1 MNFLPNWPIQPSAMF
16 FFGVLLFFGALGGY
30 LAHRVR
36 WIPSIT
42 GFMLVGL
49 IAGPQ
54 VLQLISVEA
63 LERTSVVVDIALA
76 LILYRLGLSID
87 VRELIR
93 DKSLVFVSLIESS
106 ATFALVFG
114 GLYLGLG
121 LSPITSGVVA
131 AIAISSS
138 PAVLIHV
145 AHELNAEGPT
155 TQKAQTLVALNNV
168 LAFVVFA
175 ALLPGLYRQHA
186 APLSTVIGSPLYQFI
201 GSAALGALMGFA
213 LHHVAKATRPAPQY
227 QLALIVGAVMMALGL
242 ALALNLSTLFVPL
255 VLGVVVRSLERQEL
269 IADIEFGTALE
280 LFFIALFVYAGANLH
295 LHEMWVYAPAALV
308 VIASRSVAKWGGV
321 ALAGYRWGW
330 PKVAYRSAGLM
341 LIPMAGMAIGLAQVA
356 VEHFPQSGGVIA
368 SIVFAAVAAFETL
381 GPPIVSRALFWAGEV
396 KPDDDALGW
405 TVADAQSGL
414 DDDETWQ
421 DKPPGA

>member
-1 MNFLPNWPIQPSAMF
+1 MTFLPDWPLQPSAMF

-49 IAGPQ
+49 LAGPQ
-54 VLQLISVEA
+54 ALQLISVEA
-63 LERTSVVVDIALA
+63 LERTGIVVDIALA

-93 DKSLVFVSLIESS
+93 DKSLLFVSLIESS
-106 ATFALVFG
+106 ITFVAVFS
-114 GLYLGLG
+114 GLYFGLG
-121 LSPITSGVVA
+121 LSHITSGVVA

-145 AHELNAEGPT
+145 AHELGAEGPT

-186 APLSTVIGSPLYQFI
+186 APLSTVIGSPLYQAV

-227 QLALIVGAVMMALGL
+227 QLALIVGAVMMSLGL

-269 IADIEFGTALE
+269 IADMEFGPALE

-295 LHEMWVYAPAALV
+295 LKEMWVYAPAALV
-308 VIASRSVAKWGGV
+308 VVLARSVAKWGGV
-321 ALAGYRWGW
+321 AAAGYRWGW
-330 PKVAYRSAGLM
+330 SKPAYRSAGLM

-396 KPDDDALGW
+396 EPEPVAGLLTTPEAQPNPDARQG
-405 TVADAQSGL
+405 
-414 DDDETWQ
+414 
-421 DKPPGA
+421 